1 MGAALPHAA
10 ALAALRTKPTPVLR
24 GRELCDLAKR
34 VRPPTFWMGSV
45 SSIAELRSD
54 PERLLNSAGGRAELE
69 QALLQSMRA
78 MPVPPGAKTLVWDA
92 LGVQVVGTSAV
103 VVSSSWASAL
113 WRGAL
118 KTLAASKAAV
128 AVPVVMASLGV
139 GAAGAA
145 GALHYHYARS
155 AAAPLAS
162 LSVPPAPSAQA
173 ASTLASDRE
182 PDDVE
187 STSVEDSEL
196 LVPDA
201 PTRAAP
207 SFPPRDH
214 LREESVLLARARAQ
228 LRGGDARAAQLTL
241 SRMRTKFPRGALSQ
255 EREVLVI
262 EALAARG
269 NAAAAERN
277 ARTFIAEHPES
288 PHAVQLLRRFME

>member
-1 MGAALPHAA
+1 
-10 ALAALRTKPTPVLR
+10 
-24 GRELCDLAKR
+24 
-34 VRPPTFWMGSV
+34 MGSV

-69 QALLQSMRA
+69 HALLQSMRA
-78 MPVPPGAKTLVWDA
+78 LPVPPGAKTLVWEA

-103 VVSSSWASAL
+103 AVSSSWASAL

-155 AAAPLAS
+155 TAAPLAS

-173 ASTLASDRE
+173 VSTLATNPE
-182 PDDVE
+182 PDNAE

-196 LVPDA
+196 LAPEA
-201 PTRAAP
+201 PTRAAA
-207 SFPPRDH
+207 SFPQRDH
-214 LREESVLLARARAQ
+214 LREESALLARARAQ
-228 LRGGDARAAQLTL
+228 LRGGDARAAQLSL
-241 SRMRTKFPRGALSQ
+241 SRMQTKFPKGALSQ

-269 NAAAAERN
+269 HAAAAERN